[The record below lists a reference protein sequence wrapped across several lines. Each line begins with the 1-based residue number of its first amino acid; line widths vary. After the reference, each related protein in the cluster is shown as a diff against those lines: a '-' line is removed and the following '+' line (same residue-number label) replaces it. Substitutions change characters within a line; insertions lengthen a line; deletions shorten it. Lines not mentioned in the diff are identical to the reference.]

1 MLLEGWVSFGII
13 WFLAILGIF
22 YKIFWWLQ
30 YPRLSIILY
39 LILGWS
45 ILFFIEPVRHSLTT
59 LSLLLIIAEGIIYT
73 FGIYFFIN
81 DRTHRYYHGI
91 WHIFVILGTLCHW
104 AAVFVM
110 AWPWE
115 NGLWANQPSLVIS
128 ITSFYNRQ
136 SDIRSRISFAM
147 NIDCGLLKNALIT
160 GIDVAERLRI
170 AVDKREP
177 T

>member
-1 MLLEGWVSFGII
+1 MQLVEDNMLLEGWVSFGII

-73 FGIYFFIN
+73 FGIYFFVN

-115 NGLWANQPSLVIS
+115 NGLWAN
-128 ITSFYNRQ
+128 
-136 SDIRSRISFAM
+136 
-147 NIDCGLLKNALIT
+147 
-160 GIDVAERLRI
+160 
-170 AVDKREP
+170 
-177 T
+177 